1 MELSTIIQAI
11 DAEIAKLQ
19 GVKNLLSGNS
29 SAPGKRKPGRP
40 AKGAPSSFG
49 GNAPTVA
56 APIKRKTHTM
66 SPEARARIGAAQ
78 KARWA
83 RVRKSQKFA

>member
-11 DAEIAKLQ
+11 DSEIAKLR
-19 GVKNLLSGNS
+19 GVKHLLNGNS

-40 AKGAPSSFG
+40 AKAAPSSFG

-56 APIKRKTHTM
+56 APKKRGTHTM
-66 SPEARARIGAAQ
+66 SAEARARIGAAQ

-83 RVRKSQKFA
+83 RLRKSKKLA